1 MKTEGEPNGEQ
12 WQKRKK
18 NNLSACITDKK
29 RMYAI
34 YTNELKRFLKSL
46 TYTWTHELN
55 ERKQLFSK
63 DQHLLHRHLTYNFST
78 FVCYFLRPNSLYSN
92 CVHSYGLILFS
103 FFHLLLN
110 MLPYEYFIL
119 CLLRFSCA
127 LTIKIMP
134 KTERDRIRGE
144 TEIRITTRKNQ
155 PNVKCAIFYALYR
168 SICNESLS
176 ETNKEL
182 QWSWIKKNL
191 HG

>member
-12 WQKRKK
+12 WQRK
-18 NNLSACITDKK
+18 NHLSACITDKK

-63 DQHLLHRHLTYNFST
+63 DQHLLHRHLTYNFRHLCVIF
-78 FVCYFLRPNSLYSN
+78 FVRIPCTPTV
-92 CVHSYGLILFS
+92 CIHMAVGLILFS

-155 PNVKCAIFYALYR
+155 PNMKCAIFYALYR